1 MKFNFCAKR
10 LYRRLLQLGA
20 QSLVEPGYADDQH
33 DLGADA
39 VIHPWISNLWKTLSH
54 FIPSLEACFNYELPL
69 FPPRYGHLAL
79 VFILLIQR
87 Y

>member
-33 DLGADA
+33 DLGTDA

-54 FIPSLEACFNYELPL
+54 FIPSLEASFNYELPL

-79 VFILLIQR
+79 VFILLI
-87 Y
+87 